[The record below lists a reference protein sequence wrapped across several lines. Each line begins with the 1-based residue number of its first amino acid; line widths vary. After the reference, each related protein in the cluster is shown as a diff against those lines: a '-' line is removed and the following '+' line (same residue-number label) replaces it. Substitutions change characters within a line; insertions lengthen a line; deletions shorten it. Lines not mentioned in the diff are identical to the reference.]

1 MINNSKQNRK
11 NACNGSVHN
20 NNNNKTYFNS
30 NIEGFVG
37 IRKDNARLI
46 FGLLLSFII
55 LDLVYCINNL

>member
-1 MINNSKQNRK
+1 MVNNSKK
-11 NACNGSVHN
+11 NTQSVEGSIN
-20 NNNNKTYFNS
+20 NNINTYS
-30 NIEGFVG
+30 SANIEGFLG

>member
-1 MINNSKQNRK
+1 MVNNLKKNTKSVEDSINNNI
-11 NACNGSVHN
+11 N
-20 NNNNKTYFNS
+20 TYPS
-30 NIEGFVG
+30 ANIEGFLG